1 MLPVGG
7 VVGENGALYFWFDED
22 ERKLKKRFFDAEDVR
37 ADKRQRLKCI
47 REEILASVPERDI
60 ASGHRLL

>member
-60 ASGHRLL
+60 ASGRQLL